1 MSTFSNRT
9 YDRCMYISEKA
20 RVTLQFFSLVFIV
33 LSSWGGVH
41 AYRQITAPASQA
53 VESSYFGTSVP
64 WAYPAKFKENIK
76 LYSLRSKKQVTLR
89 FIICPKKKVILPY
102 LKSACA
108 CKN

>member
-1 MSTFSNRT
+1 MHV
-9 YDRCMYISEKA
+9 YIRKA

-41 AYRQITAPASQA
+41 VHVHAYHQITAPASQA

-76 LYSLRSKKQVTLR
+76 LYSLRSKKQVTLG
-89 FIICPKKKVILPY
+89 FIICPKKKSSYPI
-102 LKSACA
+102 
-108 CKN
+108 